1 LREHILQLE
10 SLLIKEFKPTFLAVQ
25 YEQHE
30 KQPFVHV
37 VISAKEFSKLTI
49 DARVALVYKKIFEN
63 KGELLPVLPVIVEP
77 FSSTEMVEI
86 FEYLK

>member
-1 LREHILQLE
+1 LREHLLALE
-10 SLLIKEFKPTFLAVQ
+10 SLLIKEFRPTFLAVQ

-37 VISAKEFSKLTI
+37 VISAREFSKLTI
-49 DARVALVYKKIFEN
+49 DARVALVYKKIFEG
-63 KGELLPVLPVIVEP
+63 KGELLPMLPVIVEP

-86 FEYLK
+86 FEYIR